1 MASQPLLPSH
11 ICNVAS
17 SYCGPPATKAKA
29 SANPSHDAVG
39 IDTNPG
45 PEVDFQNRPADESRG
60 RYSLSPSKITMPAT
74 SEDEW
79 RLHPLDQEHLAR
91 AHQVILFNST
101 HTPGTLYPPC
111 FGLPFDNDIWPADQI
126 DPRLRS
132 PPFRDSISSPD
143 QDISSAISSQ
153 FIRDTDDDRHLRA
166 PDHVL
171 DATNDVLGSP
181 KIAQNL
187 FEQQQTVRDLVIA
200 EQPLKFRKSRLI
212 LRPKVCKEIYKDGCN
227 EEFRGEKE
235 RGSHIFKVHN
245 VKAYKCS
252 NVGCLY
258 QCSRQDNIKT
268 HQNNNCQYGHVSKR
282 SPPSYPSSSTA
293 GALRRR
299 RRNMKHLNDVA
310 SGLLPPPN
318 TPAERATRVAPLTP
332 SQGNGQHP
340 ETLTL
345 NRSEGDDTFVATNIQ
360 VSSQSEEGYP
370 TELPPWEFIVA
381 RITAQLIQRDSQV
394 GLLTQRLR
402 ELDPSFK
409 GLPRAFE

>member
-39 IDTNPG
+39 IDTNPE

-79 RLHPLDQEHLAR
+79 RLHPLDQEHFAR

-111 FGLPFDNDIWPADQI
+111 FGLPFDN
-126 DPRLRS
+126 
-132 PPFRDSISSPD
+132 
-143 QDISSAISSQ
+143 DISSAISSQ

-187 FEQQQTVRDLVIA
+187 FEQQQM
-200 EQPLKFRKSRLI
+200 
-212 LRPKVCKEIYKDGCN
+212 EIYKDGCD

-310 SGLLPPPN
+310 SGLLLPPN
-318 TPAERATRVAPLTP
+318 TPVERATRVAPLTP

-345 NRSEGDDTFVATNIQ
+345 NRSEGDDTFFATNMQ
-360 VSSQSEEGYP
+360 FLSQSEEGYP
-370 TELPPWEFIVA
+370 TELPPWEFVVA
-381 RITAQLIQRDSQV
+381 RITAQLVQRNSQV